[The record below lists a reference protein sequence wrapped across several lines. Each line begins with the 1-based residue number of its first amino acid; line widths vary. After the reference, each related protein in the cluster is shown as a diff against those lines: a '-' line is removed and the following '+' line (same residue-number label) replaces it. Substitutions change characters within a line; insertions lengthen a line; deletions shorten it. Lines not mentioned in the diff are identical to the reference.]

1 MRPTPDKEKFKGTD
15 NLVLDPE
22 VNNKLLS
29 ETEAEIWLEF
39 AGKAIQGLTSNHD
52 LTANNVPTTITDE
65 ACLMADRMLL
75 NYRRRL
81 NHARNNKE
89 K

>member
-1 MRPTPDKEKFKGTD
+1 MRPTPDKEKTKGQD
-15 NLVLDPE
+15 SNNLVLDPE
-22 VNNKLLS
+22 IKQKLLS

-39 AGKAIQGLTSNHD
+39 AGKAIQGLASNHD

-75 NYRRRL
+75 NYRVRL
-81 NHARNNKE
+81 ASKR
-89 K
+89 